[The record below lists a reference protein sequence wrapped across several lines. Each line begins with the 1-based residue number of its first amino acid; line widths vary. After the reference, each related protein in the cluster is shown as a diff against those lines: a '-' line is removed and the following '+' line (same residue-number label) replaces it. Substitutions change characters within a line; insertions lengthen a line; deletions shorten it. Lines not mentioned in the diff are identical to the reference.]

1 MSEFGPSPTPEE
13 ATGIEEKET
22 QGIAIAHEIAE
33 LRISARSEADYEA
46 VLKKTRELRRF
57 FAVGSESRLSGEV
70 IEQMRRAREIIGKEN
85 FVGPPEIQ
93 IAFGFEPELSTVPE
107 IPFTE
112 DDLEKAKELEQ
123 MLVLRVDKAPDG
135 SPLTMQKIKEITGNK
150 VKDGGEVFYDQ
161 DWYEDEE
168 FYKGETVNAG
178 WALVSKEFIPESTSK
193 NYLEQTEVAID
204 YLRNQVFAGKPLPKE
219 YQDAIDE
226 FESQK
231 TEIAGL
237 LGSDWQSAS
246 EKLAKLSITG
256 LIRQSPV
263 EAIYDLTTH
272 FQNTEERL
280 LPEAYAWTSRR
291 DSGGSLVDVG
301 DVGSDGVGV
310 YDDGPGDRRGLLG
323 VSFSRSL

>member
-13 ATGIEEKET
+13 ATGVEEKET
-22 QGIAIAHEIAE
+22 QGIAMAQEIVG
-33 LRISARSEADYEA
+33 LRNSARSEADYEV
-46 VLKKTRELRRF
+46 VLQKTRELRRF
-57 FAVGSESRLSGEV
+57 FVVGSESKLSGEV
-70 IEQMRRAREIIGKEN
+70 MEQMRRAREIVGKEN

-123 MLVLRVDKAPDG
+123 MLVLRVDKASDG
-135 SPLTMQKIKEITGNK
+135 SSLTMQKIKEITGNK

-161 DWYEDEE
+161 GWYEDEE
-168 FYKGETVNAG
+168 FYTGETVKAG

-204 YLRNQVFAGKPLPKE
+204 YLQNQVFAGKPLPKE

-256 LIRQSPV
+256 LTRQSPV
-263 EAIYDLTTH
+263 EAIYDLATH

-280 LPEAYAWTSRR
+280 LPDAYSWTSKR
-291 DSGGSLVDVG
+291 DSDGDLVVVG
-301 DVGSDGVGV
+301 YFKSDGVNV
-310 YDDGPGDRRGLLG
+310 SYDSPGYRNGNLG

>member
-1 MSEFGPSPTPEE
+1 MSEFGSSLTPEE
-13 ATGIEEKET
+13 ATGIGEKET
-22 QGIAIAHEIAE
+22 RGITMAQEIVE
-33 LRISARSEADYEA
+33 LRTSARSEADYEV
-46 VLKKTRELRRF
+46 VLQKTRELRRF

-70 IEQMRRAREIIGKEN
+70 MEQMRKAREIIGKEN
-85 FVGPPEIQ
+85 FVGPTEIQ
-93 IAFGFEPELSTVPE
+93 VAFGFEPELSTVPE

-112 DDLEKAKELEQ
+112 GDLEKAKELEQ

-168 FYKGETVNAG
+168 FYKGETVKAG
-178 WALVSKEFIPESTSK
+178 WALVSKELIPESTSK

-204 YLRNQVFAGKPLPKE
+204 YLQNQVFAGRPLPKE
-219 YQDAIDE
+219 YQDAVDE

-231 TEIAGL
+231 TDIAGL

-246 EKLAKLSITG
+246 EKLAELSITG
-256 LIRQSPV
+256 LISQSPV
-263 EAIYDLTTH
+263 EAIYDLATH

-280 LPEAYAWTSRR
+280 LPKAYTWTSKRVS
-291 DSGGSLVDVG
+291 DGSLVFVG
-301 DVGSDGVGV
+301 DFKSGGVAVSRDYPGSRH
-310 YDDGPGDRRGLLG
+310 DDLG